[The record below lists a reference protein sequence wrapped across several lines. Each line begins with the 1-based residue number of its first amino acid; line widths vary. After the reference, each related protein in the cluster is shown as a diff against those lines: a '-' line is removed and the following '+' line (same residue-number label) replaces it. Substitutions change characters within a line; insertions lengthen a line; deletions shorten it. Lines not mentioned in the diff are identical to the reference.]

1 MVDYNKTKKE
11 LLQLYKEA
19 KDAYYTG
26 EEIMSDI
33 EFDELEEFLGL
44 SNKSKVGT
52 RHNEKYTE
60 RHPVIMGSLSK
71 VQVKE
76 NKNGI
81 IDWDDIFTDTK
92 SYMFKYR
99 ASSFIVTPKF
109 DGLSFEAYIQFDP
122 ENNTHHIISISSRGP
137 LENAGKPFASGNVR

>member
-44 SNKSKVGT
+44 SNKSKV
-52 RHNEKYTE
+52 
-60 RHPVIMGSLSK
+60 
-71 VQVKE
+71 
-76 NKNGI
+76 
-81 IDWDDIFTDTK
+81 
-92 SYMFKYR
+92 
-99 ASSFIVTPKF
+99 
-109 DGLSFEAYIQFDP
+109 
-122 ENNTHHIISISSRGP
+122 
-137 LENAGKPFASGNVR
+137 